1 MKKVKLIF
9 WILVVI
15 FLGLLI
21 WQNQAYFF
29 TKYSLGLNLYFSN
42 RVTPEVY
49 NLVFIAIFF
58 ASGLLLAYI
67 SSLFE
72 RFKAN
77 KTIKEL
83 RSVNKTHQDTI
94 DQMRREVDALKTS
107 ASPPGAL
114 EGSQTENVPSMTE
127 EAAGETPESE
137 TPAQPSQP

>member
-9 WILVVI
+9 WILVII

-21 WQNQAYFF
+21 WQNQGYFF

-42 RVTPEVY
+42 RVTPDVY

-58 ASGLLLAYI
+58 GSGLLLAYI
-67 SSLFE
+67 SSLFD

-83 RSVNKTHQDTI
+83 RSVNKTHQETI

-107 ASPPGAL
+107 APLSGAS
-114 EGSQTENVPSMTE
+114 EDSQAENIASMTE
-127 EAAGETPESE
+127 EAASDTPESE
-137 TPAQPSQP
+137 TPA

>member
-21 WQNQAYFF
+21 YQNQSYFF
-29 TKYSLGLNLYFSN
+29 AKYSLGLNLYFSN
-42 RVTPEVY
+42 RVTPEAY
-49 NLVFIAIFF
+49 NLIFIAIFF

-83 RSVNKTHQDTI
+83 RSVNKTHQETI

-107 ASPPGAL
+107 APLSGAS
-114 EGSQTENVPSMTE
+114 ENSQAENVVSMTQ
-127 EAAGETPESE
+127 EAASDTPESE
-137 TPAQPSQP
+137 TPA